1 TASMLADITLK
12 IQETRPS
19 PGDFAAFAAPGYVK
33 IVLSV
38 RAVPQGPDAAVL
50 TVETR
55 VAATDAAS
63 ARRFRRYWRAIGPF
77 SELIRRIALGM
88 LTRELDPPARN
99 SGEILIG
106 RPAETVFDAVADE
119 RTEPRYN
126 PQVRGVELL
135 TPEPLGVGTRFRAE
149 AGSAAMTIEI
159 TGYDRPRRFDSTT
172 RMGAMDIDYTLT
184 FEPVEAGTRMH
195 WLFELHLRGALR
207 ALRPAVEALGRRQER
222 RNWALLRRYLESRS
236 GALMVPN
243 DADREFRQTPCLT
256 GPTNSGAF
264 GFVSSVPIRRSQAD
278 VFAFLSE
285 VQDSEPIPRRARVRM
300 VKEPDGPTTVGT
312 RWHEQVRLLPGC
324 WLHVRSVVTEVEE
337 PVRLG
342 MDFSSCWFAGH
353 TVYEMTPTTGGCVLR
368 HREVIRPRPW
378 MSVAVGLLGRSRRRH
393 VAERLQDIKAV
404 LETQRPTPGS

>member
-1 TASMLADITLK
+1 MTTPLEEILPRAEVHLVHRALIRVPAERVYRATCELDVARHHLVRALVAARALPAGGPGPRSLRIADLPGPEFGWLRLGECHGTELVLGTLA
-12 IQETRPS
+12 RPWRVSEPPPTQPAS

-135 TPEPLGVGTRFRAE
+135 TPEPLGVGTRFRAQ

-184 FEPVEAGTRMH
+184 FEPIEAGTRMH
-195 WLFELHLRGALR
+195 WLFELHPRGALR
-207 ALRPAVEALGRRQER
+207 ALRPAVEAMGRRQER
-222 RNWALLRRYLESRS
+222 RNWALLRRYLESDQPIVRQGR
-236 GALMVPN
+236 GA
-243 DADREFRQTPCLT
+243 C
-256 GPTNSGAF
+256 
-264 GFVSSVPIRRSQAD
+264 RR
-278 VFAFLSE
+278 VRAFL
-285 VQDSEPIPRRARVRM
+285 
-300 VKEPDGPTTVGT
+300 DG
-312 RWHEQVRLLPGC
+312 H
-324 WLHVRSVVTEVEE
+324 
-337 PVRLG
+337 
-342 MDFSSCWFAGH
+342 
-353 TVYEMTPTTGGCVLR
+353 LR
-368 HREVIRPRPW
+368 
-378 MSVAVGLLGRSRRRH
+378 
-393 VAERLQDIKAV
+393 
-404 LETQRPTPGS
+404 